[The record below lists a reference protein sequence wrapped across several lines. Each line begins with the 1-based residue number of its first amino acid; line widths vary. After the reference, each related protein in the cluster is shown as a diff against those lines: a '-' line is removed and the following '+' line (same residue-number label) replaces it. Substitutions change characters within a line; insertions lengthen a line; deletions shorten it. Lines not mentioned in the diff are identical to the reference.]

1 MSIQVFTPGE
11 LIELPFGLPG
21 RIYRSPIPYGDLDT
35 DGKLVSRYQEE
46 SIHVIVVLAD
56 DDEILNTTGKN
67 LRSYYRQAGIEV
79 IHLPIPDYGIP
90 NAANLEEAVSG
101 ALGRARAGV
110 NIVVHCKAGIGR
122 TGLFLACMAQ
132 DALGI
137 TSDEAIRWVRSYIP
151 GAVETPGQL
160 SMARSYHGANSC

>member
-1 MSIQVFTPGE
+1 MNMQTFTPGE

-35 DGKLVSRYQEE
+35 AGKLVARYQDE
-46 SIHVIVVLAD
+46 SIRVIVVLAD
-56 DDEILNTTGKN
+56 DVEIHNATGKN
-67 LRSYYRQAGIEV
+67 LRSYYQQAGYEV

-90 NAANLEEAVSG
+90 NAADLEKAVSG
-101 ALGRARAGV
+101 ALTKARSGKNV
-110 NIVVHCKAGIGR
+110 VVHCNAGIGR

-137 TSDEAIRWVRSYIP
+137 TSDEAIHWVRSYIP

-160 SMARSYHGANSC
+160 SLVQSYHGVNTC